1 MKLKIKFL
9 ANSELNKKFHEQLKA
24 YKMQEKEVLSVDRIS
39 FNKPGPMQISRG
51 QATGRNLD
59 ARHQMEKFQ
68 PEEIS
73 QKAANI
79 LSMHVAQSPQTQ
91 ELIEIL
97 NLILRKGQLYEQ
109 LATKPNGEWDT
120 EYIGSIQDPSDFAI
134 TMANQNLPKIQTTG
148 ALLEYIVGVKR
159 NEAAKADDSS
169 RPSKTAWESVF
180 VGPEQLEY
188 MYNVD
193 NLIREFQYDRLYHS
207 YSRIFN
213 SMSKF

>member
-1 MKLKIKFL
+1 
-9 ANSELNKKFHEQLKA
+9 
-24 YKMQEKEVLSVDRIS
+24 MQEKEVLKVDRRS
-39 FNKPGPMQISRG
+39 FNTPGPMQLSRG

-59 ARHQMEKFQ
+59 ARHQMDKFQ

-97 NLILRKGQLYEQ
+97 NLVLRKGQLYDQ
-109 LATKPNGEWDT
+109 LAMKPNGEWNT
-120 EYIGSIQDPSDFAI
+120 EYISSIQDPSNFAI

-148 ALLEYIVGVKR
+148 ELLEYIVGVKR
-159 NEAAKADDSS
+159 NELATPDDIN
-169 RPSKTAWESVF
+169 RPSNTSWESVF

-188 MYNVD
+188 MYNVE
-193 NLIREFQYDRLYHS
+193 NLMREFQYDRLYNS
-207 YSRIFN
+207 FSRIFN